1 MKTIKNEDQFEVLRK
16 IDKETSTSQRKLAVD
31 LGFSLGKL
39 HYCLKALQKKGLVK
53 INNFNKK
60 KNKINLFNTSS
71 HPKEFLR
78 EQN

>member
-39 HYCLKALQKKGLVK
+39 HYCLKELQKKVYK

-60 KNKINLFNTSS
+60 KKNKKFFNTSS
-71 HPKEFLR
+71 HPKEFLK
-78 EQN
+78 QN